1 VVEHA
6 EPQDEGA
13 VADARP
19 GVFFGE
25 IALLRRTARTA
36 TVRAADPSLLYA
48 LVGAESVAAV
58 TWHAPSA
65 AAAEAIV
72 GERPGALRI
81 ASRRP

>member
-1 VVEHA
+1 
-6 EPQDEGA
+6 
-13 VADARP
+13 
-19 GVFFGE
+19 
-25 IALLRRTARTA
+25 
-36 TVRAADPSLLYA
+36 VRAADPSLLYA
-48 LVGAESVAAV
+48 LDGAESVAAV